1 VIAPGRPHERQIW
14 RIRLFASEELA
25 RMFSEHGL
33 VDVAV
38 TAGFASHDEPPLLE
52 LREYTPSSPRIL
64 VRGRKPR

>member
-1 VIAPGRPHERQIW
+1 
-14 RIRLFASEELA
+14 
-25 RMFSEHGL
+25 MFSEHGL